1 MIKKIFF
8 ILLVFIFN
16 SNCSFDTRS
25 GIWTDNQKIEK
36 TASKK
41 DKIKI
46 LFKED
51 KINYKEFNQNYLI
64 KVPLDVNLN
73 KNSLITNNPGSKF
86 IIDNFSKKS
95 KYNFSKIKYFNYFNQ
110 DLIFT
115 SEKDLIFFDKIF
127 FFFKIDFNSKI
138 I

>member
-8 ILLVFIFN
+8 ILLVFILN

-64 KVPLDVNLN
+64 NVPLDVNLN
-73 KNSLITNNPGSKF
+73 KNSLITNNPGSKL
-86 IIDNFSKKS
+86 IIDN
-95 KYNFSKIKYFNYFNQ
+95 
-110 DLIFT
+110 
-115 SEKDLIFFDKIF
+115 
-127 FFFKIDFNSKI
+127 
-138 I
+138 